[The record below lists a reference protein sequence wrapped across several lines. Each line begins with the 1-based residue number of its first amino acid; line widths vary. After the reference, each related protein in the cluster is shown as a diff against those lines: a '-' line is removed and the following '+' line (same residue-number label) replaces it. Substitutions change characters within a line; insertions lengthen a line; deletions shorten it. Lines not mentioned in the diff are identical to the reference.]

1 MHQIYGWAKIP
12 LCIVG
17 GIAYGWLLS
26 DFVTSLPGFGLGNG
40 RMLFGM
46 YAGFITVLGI
56 AYPIGLLIALR
67 SRIVRGYY
75 HSIVE

>member
-1 MHQIYGWAKIP
+1 MHQIYVWAKIP
-12 LCIVG
+12 FCIVG

-26 DFVTSLPGFGLGNG
+26 EFVTSMPGFALGNG

-46 YAGFITVLGI
+46 YAGFFGALSI

-67 SRIVRGYY
+67 SRVVRGYY
-75 HSIVE
+75 HSITE